1 MKLLW
6 NFWNGFC
13 IFDLK
18 TSCISSHLH
27 YNNVSCI
34 LRCVFTLLQTNVLV
48 GLDWVEPMMLL
59 LLHITCSC
67 IFMHTFFTFSILLYT
82 ELYWDFSNCLFLLLS
97 LLLSVSCVMAPKQ
110 KSTPSQNPLHFGHS
124 TSSDPIP
131 SHVRF
136 YDEKA
141 KSDFFENFSR
151 QGVHSECQVIL
162 SNFSDID
169 LPTIIY
175 NREDRKSV
183 V

>member
-1 MKLLW
+1 M
-6 NFWNGFC
+6 
-13 IFDLK
+13 
-18 TSCISSHLH
+18 
-27 YNNVSCI
+27 
-34 LRCVFTLLQTNVLV
+34 FTLLQTCVLV
-48 GLDWVEPMMLL
+48 GLDWAEPMMLL

-97 LLLSVSCVMAPKQ
+97 LLLLVSCVMAPKR

-151 QGVHSECQVIL
+151 RGIHSECQVIL
-162 SNFSDID
+162 SDFSDID
-169 LPTIIY
+169 LPTVIY
-175 NREDRKSV
+175 SKG
-183 V
+183 